1 MAIALIS
8 PQHLDNNKTMAS
20 KFRWS
25 NFSLLPAIILAASI
39 IAAPAEAAVL
49 QFWRFDTNANRL
61 VFLTDIGVQ
70 PRVQLLDNPTRLVV
84 DLPGIVFARPTVRQ
98 PARNPVQEVR
108 VGRFEEQTTRIVVE
122 LSPGYT
128 IDPDEVR
135 VRGATAAQWSID
147 LPTPQRF

>member
-1 MAIALIS
+1 MKS
-8 PQHLDNNKTMAS
+8 C
-20 KFRWS
+20 WS
-25 NFSLLPAIILAASI
+25 FSLLPAIVLAASV

-49 QFWRFDTNANRL
+49 QFWQFDANANRL
-61 VFLTDIGVQ
+61 VFLTDVGVQ

-84 DLPGIVFARPTVRQ
+84 DLPGISFNRTTVRQ
-98 PARNPVQEVR
+98 PSRNPIQEIR

-128 IDPDEVR
+128 LDPDEVQ

-147 LPTPQRF
+147 LPTPRRL